1 MNLYEKV
8 DDLENIVD
16 TIENLI
22 SELNKENQYYIE
34 NLNDIKLEAFGELE
48 EARQKLAK
56 KEKEEQEEL
65 ENEFNRGR
73 L

>member
-48 EARQKLAK
+48 ESRQELAK
-56 KEKEEQEEL
+56 QERAEQNEL
-65 ENEFNRGR
+65 EREFDRER

>member
-1 MNLYEKV
+1 MSLYEKV

-48 EARQKLAK
+48 EARQELARQ
-56 KEKEEQEEL
+56 EREEQNEL
-65 ENEFNRGR
+65 EREYDRER
-73 L
+73 I